1 MTDLGELEPF
11 LNVELGSGVTAAS
24 QPLGTLDRIN
34 LLKAGVEAFNAEA
47 PMYFTLTG
55 VKLDRDATAIE
66 RRLIVLF
73 SAWAWVRGRALDTS
87 TQAIVHSNVA
97 GRTDLSGIELG
108 LSKRSKEWRADI
120 DALLPRLLEPAVMND
135 VHAEEMGETRNLIM
149 NPTPPPSIFPW
160 IW

>member
-1 MTDLGELEPF
+1 MTDLGELEPY
-11 LNVELGSGVTAAS
+11 LNVELGGGVAATS
-24 QPLGTLDRIN
+24 QPVGTLDRIN

-47 PMYFTLTG
+47 PMTFTLTG
-55 VKLDRDATAIE
+55 VKLDRDATAVE

-73 SAWAWVRGRALDTS
+73 SAWAWVRGRALDMS

-108 LSKRSKEWRADI
+108 LSKRAKEWRTEI
-120 DALLPRLLEPAVMND
+120 DGLLPRLLEPAIMGD
-135 VHAEEMGETRNLIM
+135 VHAEEMGETKDLTM
-149 NPTPPPSIFPW
+149 NPTPPPSLFPW